1 MKNEKIIFTPPPPP
15 LALKDIGVGYST
27 FKDSRSITELTIVD
41 RTKFEA
47 VHDELRRDEN
57 VKSREELTDAA

>member
-1 MKNEKIIFTPPPPP
+1 M
-15 LALKDIGVGYST
+15 
-27 FKDSRSITELTIVD
+27 D

-57 VKSREELTDAA
+57 VKSKEELTDPETVFYCYMIST